1 MFLLKSWQELEM
13 LRHAS
18 HRELDAK
25 GFLLVQLSRQYLLL
39 NYNFKRPVEYT
50 PAL

>member
-1 MFLLKSWQELEM
+1 MI
-13 LRHAS
+13 RHAS
-18 HRELDAK
+18 HRKLDAK
-25 GFLLVQLSRQYLLL
+25 GFLLIQLSRHHLLL